1 MNTKV
6 DNKYS
11 DLIDSFKTITGWHKA
26 RVKCIVSII
35 CAMCKLQTVSF
46 VKLAQ
51 GFEGLTQYESNHRR
65 IQRFFAEFVI
75 DRYLLARLIFSLLP
89 HKPPYKLSLDRTNW
103 KFGKTDINILML
115 NVCYKGVAL
124 PLLWKMLPKRG
135 NSNAEERK
143 ELLNE
148 YIELFGVSSI
158 SSFLADREFIGES
171 WLDELIR
178 HKVPFFIRI
187 KENMIVKVP
196 GKGIKKTFWLF
207 NHLRTGQY
215 HHIEGLVYLGKN
227 LVYLSGIK
235 TFNPPAT
242 GRVDFVIIAAF
253 NKQDQALID
262 YKERWQIET
271 MFKAMKSSGFNLEDT
286 HLNNLDRLTTLI
298 AVVAIAFVWA
308 YLAGIDKH
316 ENISPIKVKKHGRR
330 AYSFFKYGLI
340 RIAHAM
346 MNTLNIEEFKDC
358 IKVLSCT

>member
-1 MNTKV
+1 M
-6 DNKYS
+6 
-11 DLIDSFKTITGWHKA
+11 
-26 RVKCIVSII
+26 
-35 CAMCKLQTVSF
+35 
-46 VKLAQ
+46 
-51 GFEGLTQYESNHRR
+51 
-65 IQRFFAEFVI
+65 
-75 DRYLLARLIFSLLP
+75 
-89 HKPPYKLSLDRTNW
+89 
-103 KFGKTDINILML
+103 
-115 NVCYKGVAL
+115 

-148 YIELFGVSSI
+148 YIKLFGVTTI
-158 SSFLADREFIGES
+158 SSFLGDREFIGEP
-171 WLDELIR
+171 WFEELIR

-187 KENMIVKVP
+187 KENMKVKIP
-196 GKGIKKTFWLF
+196 RKGTKRAFGLF

-215 HHIEGLVYLGKN
+215 YHIEGLVYLGKN

-235 TFNPPAT
+235 TFNPAT
-242 GRVDFVIIAAF
+242 GKVEFVIIASF

-340 RIAHAM
+340 RIAHAI
-346 MNTLNIEEFKDC
+346 MNALDVKEFNDC
-358 IKVLSCT
+358 VKVLSCT